1 MYRFYLFPRFLKHR
15 MKTFLQRKFY
25 DYLFTKKIV
34 YNVCM
39 EDPRT
44 DMLLFDPAPGSQ
56 IFVLASGGC
65 NALHYALDS
74 NFDSVQCVDA
84 NPCQVALVNLKK
96 QVIENG
102 DYEDLWKMFGDGVHE
117 NVGVHYEQKL
127 RTGLP
132 AACAAYWDRNITNFQ
147 VKGVNQGF
155 HYHTGCG
162 FMTRCFKLLEEDR
175 LKQISKLF
183 TLADKKQQTQL
194 YEKHLEPVF
203 NGLLTKLL
211 INFTTRFGIPSRQVS
226 MISEKPSEV
235 LAFLNARIKKTLTE
249 LPANDNYFYH
259 VYIFGNYQKDCAPE
273 YLKASNFESLQ
284 KAHRKV
290 SVKNAYVT
298 DCLGQTKQRFTHFA
312 LLDHLD
318 WLVHDPS
325 TLEHQWRSLLSHA
338 EVGAKILV
346 RSYFSGLEWLP
357 DFAKK
362 HLDIVDDIGKHV
374 ATDRLGIYNK
384 THLLSVKTPLIQ

>member
-1 MYRFYLFPRFLKHR
+1 MKTTLQHKFYNYLFNR
-15 MKTFLQRKFY
+15 
-25 DYLFTKKIV
+25 KIV

-44 DMLLFDPAPGSQ
+44 DMLLFDPAPGSRL
-56 IFVLASGGC
+56 FVLASGGC
-65 NALHYALDS
+65 NALHYALDP

-96 QVIENG
+96 QVIENC

-117 NVGVHYEQKL
+117 NVGLHYEQRL
-127 RTGLP
+127 RVGLP
-132 AACAAYWDRNITNFQ
+132 AACATYWDRNIKYFQ
-147 VKGVNQGF
+147 ANGMNNGF

-162 FMTRCFKLLEEDR
+162 FITHCFKLLKKDR
-175 LKQISKLF
+175 LKQISALF
-183 TLADKKQQTQL
+183 TLADKKQQTAL

-211 INFTTRFGIPSRQVS
+211 INFTTRFGIPSRQLR

-249 LPANDNYFYH
+249 LPANENYFYH
-259 VYIFGNYQKDCAPE
+259 VYIFGNYKRSCAPE
-273 YLKASNFESLQ
+273 YLKACNFESLK

-298 DCLGQTKQRFTHFA
+298 DYLGQTEQRFTHFA

-318 WLVHDPS
+318 WLVHEPRM
-325 TLEHQWRSLLSHA
+325 LERQWRSLLSHA
-338 EVGAKILV
+338 EVGAKVLV

-362 HLDIVDDIGKHV
+362 HLDFVDHIDEHV
-374 ATDRLGIYNK
+374 ATDRLGIYNR
-384 THLLSVKTPLIQ
+384 THLLSVKIPLTQ